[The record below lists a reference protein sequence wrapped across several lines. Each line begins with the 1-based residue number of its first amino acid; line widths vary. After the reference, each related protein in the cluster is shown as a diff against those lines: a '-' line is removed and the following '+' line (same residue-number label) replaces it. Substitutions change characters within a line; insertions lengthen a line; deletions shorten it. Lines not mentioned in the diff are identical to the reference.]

1 MYICTLIKVMYIKVK
16 DKNIFFD
23 RIKPKNQIELIES
36 ILKVYSALNF
46 DEKRNLP
53 KSELIIL
60 TYYVLYGLNEETL
73 KNVLIDFP
81 KYALNDY
88 LAQINKKLR
97 DKGYLIKDT
106 HNFKKF
112 HLNDD
117 LQHIRKKFIEDKC
130 KMYWIGFETD

>member
-1 MYICTLIKVMYIKVK
+1 MYICTLIKVMYVKVK